1 MNKNTLNITAG
12 VSGGIATAFAVD
24 GYNLLMAND
33 LSVFGY
39 AVLPWIIGL
48 GFAVCG
54 LALIAKV
61 VISRRD

>member
-1 MNKNTLNITAG
+1 MRNLTAVAV

-33 LSVFGY
+33 LSPFGY

-54 LALIAKV
+54 IALTAKLV
-61 VISRRD
+61 ATSRK